1 MYLPSTKPR
10 RWLFAVVI
18 CIIAASAGCFFGYSA
33 SVEHLS
39 NPDSAVGEE
48 HEFNYPTADTLQ
60 LTEEALRG
68 DGILFEVQSDNSI
81 ITNWRDADPNTPI
94 GWFAMMYGAKPRYR
108 YEISLIPEGGQRTKV
123 IVNVRTEYIADELQ
137 ASYKAGNR
145 FALFK
150 EIEELAAKF
159 PPPSRLPTS
168 GGVNFTLLPNEDL
181 KALARRVTGDEKN
194 WSAIA
199 KDNGLASATDV
210 TPFQNVWVRNSL
222 LKPITH

>member
-1 MYLPSTKPR
+1 MYFPGTKPR
-10 RWLFAVVI
+10 RWLFAVVVGVL
-18 CIIAASAGCFFGYSA
+18 AASAGCFFGYSA
-33 SVEHLS
+33 STEHLS

-48 HEFNYPTADTLQ
+48 HEFNYSTADTLQ

-68 DGILFEVQSDNSI
+68 DGILFEVQADNSI
-81 ITNWRDADPNTPI
+81 ITLWRDADLNTPI
-94 GWFAMMYGAKPRYR
+94 GWFAMMLGNKPRYR
-108 YEISLIPEGGQRTKV
+108 YEIQLIPEGGQRTKV

-150 EIEELAAKF
+150 EIDELASKY
-159 PPPSRLPTS
+159 PPPSRLPST

-181 KALARRVTGDEKN
+181 KALAKRVTGDGRN

-222 LKPITH
+222 LKSVPR